1 MMNYYYSTRMMP
13 AQTFG
18 FPWLGLVLNI
28 LFWILFIFVVVGLI
42 RFFIHGGRNR
52 RMNDEIDDEDSAL
65 GILKRRYAKGEITKK
80 EFLEMKKD
88 IS

>member
-1 MMNYYYSTRMMP
+1 MMNYYYSTRFAP
-13 AQTFG
+13 APVFS
-18 FPWLGLVLNI
+18 FGLVLNI
-28 LFWILFIFVVVGLI
+28 LFWILFAFVIVGLI
-42 RFFIHGGRNR
+42 RLLVHGRRNR
-52 RMNDEIDDEDSAL
+52 EMNDQMDDEDSAL